1 MLLVVLDEA
10 ALEMRL
16 LSQGAHYSCS
26 TTASINNMRFKSILN
41 RLVAATSLFAVGC
54 LATHQAQAAPSYVPR
69 QITLVVPFAAGGPT
83 DKIARAFIDTA
94 QRIDPGLT
102 FTIANVGGSGGTL
115 GAAQVASGP
124 ADGSVLLLHNIAFA
138 VAPSLYQGLPY
149 DTLKSF
155 SYLGLLE
162 EVPMTLIARSTL
174 PSTFTG
180 LQQWLRD
187 NQSAATIAHA
197 GAGSASHLCGLL
209 FQRAI
214 NQTISERV
222 YTGNAPAVVDV
233 SAGRVDMVC
242 DAANASA
249 TYLPTNTQVRAYG
262 VTAPDRVNIPALSN
276 IPTFSELGL
285 NEMEITVWFGLSAPK
300 RTPARV
306 QEYLND
312 LVRSVAS
319 DPQFIQAQESTGAVV
334 VKDKRLKPRKH
345 KRFVAGE
352 IDYWADVLIAP

>member
-1 MLLVVLDEA
+1 MTIKSSVFTRWA
-10 ALEMRL
+10 A
-16 LSQGAHYSCS
+16 
-26 TTASINNMRFKSILN
+26 
-41 RLVAATSLFAVGC
+41 AASLFVVGC
-54 LATHQAQAAPSYVPR
+54 LSSIGATAAPSYVPR

-94 QRIDPGLT
+94 QRIDPSLS
-102 FTIANVGGSGGTL
+102 FTIQNIGGNGGTI
-115 GAAQVASGP
+115 GAAQVASAP

-138 VAPSLYQGLPY
+138 VAPSLYQNLSY

-155 SYLGLLE
+155 AYLGLIE
-162 EVPMTLIARSTL
+162 EVPMTLVARSTL
-174 PSTFTG
+174 PSSFAG

-209 FQRAI
+209 FQRAL

-233 SAGRVDMVC
+233 SAGRVDMIC
-242 DAANASA
+242 DASNAAAS
-249 TYLPTNTQVRAYG
+249 YLPTNTQVRAYG
-262 VTAPDRVNIPALSN
+262 VTAADRVNIPALSN
-276 IPTFSELGL
+276 VPTFQELGL
-285 NEMEITVWFGLSAPK
+285 SEMEITVWFGLSAPK

-312 LVRSVAS
+312 LLRAVVS
-319 DPQFIQAQESTGAVV
+319 DPTFIQTQEATGAVV
-334 VKDKRLKPRKH
+334 VKDKRIKARKH

-352 IDYWADVLIAP
+352 IDYWADVLVTP